1 MRVRYTPRARSDLR
15 SILQFIDERSPKGAV
30 NVKRAIQ
37 RTIELI
43 AEFPEAGRVAGEEG
57 IRVLPAGRYPYLI
70 YWIVQGG
77 EAWLV
82 HIRDARRRPWQPQLS

>member
-1 MRVRYTPRARSDLR
+1 MRVRYTPRARNDLQ
-15 SILQFIDERSPKGAV
+15 SILQYIDERSPAGAQ

-43 AEFPEAGRVAGEEG
+43 GEFPQGGRRIGEQG

-70 YWIVQGG
+70 YWTIETG

-82 HIRDARRRPWQPQLS
+82 HIRDARRKPWTVE